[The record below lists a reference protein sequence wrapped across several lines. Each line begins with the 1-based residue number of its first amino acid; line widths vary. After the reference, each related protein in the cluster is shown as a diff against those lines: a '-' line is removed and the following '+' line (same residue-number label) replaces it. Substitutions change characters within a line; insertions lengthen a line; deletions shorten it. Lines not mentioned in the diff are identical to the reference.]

1 MRPILILG
9 LVALLSTSAAAAVA
23 PPRVMEIGLFLTDIT
38 GLDERAETFTADFDV
53 IVRWRDPAR
62 TFTPAP
68 GEEVP
73 RLYVD
78 AAAEAQLAGGWRPFV
93 VTTNAASPGSESMSR
108 MLVQPDGTVT
118 LRLEIVRVLRA
129 PLDFRAF
136 PFDRQVLPVHVESYL
151 WDSDELTL
159 EQMDAF
165 TGFDP
170 SFEMAEWEV
179 VDLSTEHRVHERVQ
193 EQQYYDQLSFLV
205 SIERR
210 VGYYIWKIMLPM
222 VIIVMLSWIVFWM
235 SDERLGRRAG
245 VSSTGMLT
253 VIAYQFVVSGSLPR
267 FPYLTVMDHLT
278 IASVLVI
285 AATMLVNLAA
295 SRLDP
300 AASLRLDRIC
310 RSAFPAAFALVL
322 VYVLTRSGG

>member
-9 LVALLSTSAAAAVA
+9 LVALLIPSAAAAAA

-38 GLDERAETFTADFDV
+38 DLDERAETFTADFDV
-53 IVRWRDPAR
+53 IARWQDPAR
-62 TFTPAP
+62 AFIPAP

-73 RLYVD
+73 RLYVA
-78 AAAEAQLAGGWRPFV
+78 AAAEAKLEEGWRPSV
-93 VTTNAASPGSESMSR
+93 VATNAVSLGDER
-108 MLVQPDGTVT
+108 MLRLLVRPDGTVT

-129 PLDFRAF
+129 PLDFRTF
-136 PFDRQVLPVHVESYL
+136 PFDRQVLPIHLESYL

-159 EQMDAF
+159 EPESVF

-170 SFEMAEWEV
+170 SFGMAEWEV
-179 VDLSTEHRVHERVQ
+179 VDLSIEHRVHERVQ
-193 EQQYYDQLSFLV
+193 EQQHYDQLSFLV

-210 VGYYIWKIMLPM
+210 AGYYLWKIMLPM

-235 SDERLGRRAG
+235 SDERLARRAG

-267 FPYLTVMDHLT
+267 FPYLTVMDHFT
-278 IASVLVI
+278 IASVVVI
-285 AATMLVNLAA
+285 ASTMLVNLAG

-310 RSAFPAAFALVL
+310 RGAFPAAFALVIA
-322 VYVLTRSGG
+322 YVLTRSGG